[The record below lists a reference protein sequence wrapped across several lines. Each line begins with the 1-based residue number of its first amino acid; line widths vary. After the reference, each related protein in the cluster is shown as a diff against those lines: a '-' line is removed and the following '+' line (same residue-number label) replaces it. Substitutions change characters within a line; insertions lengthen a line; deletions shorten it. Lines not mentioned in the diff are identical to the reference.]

1 MSSSKRPGT
10 VDYSK
15 WDHFDDSD
23 GSEDEEDFDTDD
35 RNNQH
40 DEDDDED
47 EESYGDDSEEE
58 DDEEYSS
65 TSEDE
70 ESGSDDGNKRIVA
83 PRTTSNTH
91 PQRRSWTQHNTN
103 RTMQR
108 LTRAARPNVHAQEEH
123 HSVPPPSLA
132 ALQRA
137 WNTNIST
144 ITRPC
149 SNCFQPDAKYR
160 CSRCQL
166 VRYCNVTCQVGYH
179 PIHKLECI
187 DAGQHQR
194 YWGIF
199 DGKKNEGEGGDG
211 VDDFVVLRARRSSK
225 RRRALQRAA
234 AAAAV
239 ERARRARM
247 AQGGAAKGGGGKGK
261 GAEERE
267 EECSICQSEF
277 TVRGDGGVAFC
288 CPTSHYMCNECSG
301 IWVNSVMSDLDTS
314 FPPKCPMC
322 KALFSQDLFVRQLT
336 SSQQNTFKTH
346 VARTALKEGEELIEC
361 KECGLFEVVTDDPVL
376 WWCPHCHCGA
386 CRVCNKD
393 LPTGA
398 NKYDIDKSPHKKCAQ
413 LREPKRLI
421 EQAIEEGS
429 KMRCPGC
436 QLAGRKDDAC
446 THMTCT
452 KCSTEWCYVCGLD
465 VASCDKEAPRDGGRV
480 NDIYLHNRD
489 WEINEKRCP
498 MYLTMILE
506 VDLHWLGE
514 NWEENATN
522 ADFEDDEK
530 CLDYLH
536 RFRTIKLLQQVL
548 GKIGKSL
555 FINAFVEFDG
565 IKNCGYTVSEVMSTC
580 TDQLIDRRD
589 FLESRGIRVDQ
600 DTPGGMAFEEVAQG
614 AALDEDDDAVPMDVD
629 AFEQRLVDEAV
640 HRSEETAAEDDQL
653 RQALARSAEAS
664 GL

>member
-1 MSSSKRPGT
+1 
-10 VDYSK
+10 
-15 WDHFDDSD
+15 
-23 GSEDEEDFDTDD
+23 
-35 RNNQH
+35 
-40 DEDDDED
+40 
-47 EESYGDDSEEE
+47 
-58 DDEEYSS
+58 
-65 TSEDE
+65 
-70 ESGSDDGNKRIVA
+70 
-83 PRTTSNTH
+83 
-91 PQRRSWTQHNTN
+91 
-103 RTMQR
+103 
-108 LTRAARPNVHAQEEH
+108 
-123 HSVPPPSLA
+123 
-132 ALQRA
+132 
-137 WNTNIST
+137 
-144 ITRPC
+144 
-149 SNCFQPDAKYR
+149 
-160 CSRCQL
+160 
-166 VRYCNVTCQVGYH
+166 
-179 PIHKLECI
+179 
-187 DAGQHQR
+187 
-194 YWGIF
+194 
-199 DGKKNEGEGGDG
+199 
-211 VDDFVVLRARRSSK
+211 
-225 RRRALQRAA
+225 
-234 AAAAV
+234 
-239 ERARRARM
+239 M

-301 IWVNSVMSDLDTS
+301 IWVNSVMGDLDTS

-361 KECGLFEVVTDDPVL
+361 KDCGLFEVVTDDPVL

-398 NKYDIDKSPHKKCAQ
+398 NKYDIDKSSHKKCAQ

-465 VASCDKEAPRDGGRV
+465 VASCDKEVPRDGGRV
-480 NDIYLHNRD
+480 NDVYLHNRD

-589 FLESRGIRVDQ
+589 FLESRGIRVDE
-600 DTPGGMAFEEVAQG
+600 DTNGGMAFEEVAQV
-614 AALDEDDDAVPMDVD
+614 AALDEDDDALPMDVD

>member
-15 WDHFDDSD
+15 WDHFEDSD
-23 GSEDEEDFDTDD
+23 ESEDEEDFDTG

-40 DEDDDED
+40 DEDNDED
-47 EESYGDDSEEE
+47 EESNDDSEEE
-58 DDEEYSS
+58 DGEEEYSS
-65 TSEDE
+65 ASKDE
-70 ESGSDDGNKRIVA
+70 ESGSDNGNKRIVA

-108 LTRAARPNVHAQEEH
+108 LRAARPNVHAQEED

-137 WNTNIST
+137 WNTDLST

-194 YWGIF
+194 YWGMF
-199 DGKKNEGEGGDG
+199 HGKKSEGEGEGGGG

-277 TVRGDGGVAFC
+277 TVRGDGG
-288 CPTSHYMCNECSG
+288 ECLV
-301 IWVNSVMSDLDTS
+301 I
-314 FPPKCPMC
+314 
-322 KALFSQDLFVRQLT
+322 
-336 SSQQNTFKTH
+336 
-346 VARTALKEGEELIEC
+346 
-361 KECGLFEVVTDDPVL
+361 
-376 WWCPHCHCGA
+376 
-386 CRVCNKD
+386 
-393 LPTGA
+393 
-398 NKYDIDKSPHKKCAQ
+398 
-413 LREPKRLI
+413 
-421 EQAIEEGS
+421 
-429 KMRCPGC
+429 
-436 QLAGRKDDAC
+436 
-446 THMTCT
+446 
-452 KCSTEWCYVCGLD
+452 
-465 VASCDKEAPRDGGRV
+465 
-480 NDIYLHNRD
+480 
-489 WEINEKRCP
+489 
-498 MYLTMILE
+498 
-506 VDLHWLGE
+506 
-514 NWEENATN
+514 
-522 ADFEDDEK
+522 
-530 CLDYLH
+530 
-536 RFRTIKLLQQVL
+536 
-548 GKIGKSL
+548 
-555 FINAFVEFDG
+555 
-565 IKNCGYTVSEVMSTC
+565 IKN
-580 TDQLIDRRD
+580 
-589 FLESRGIRVDQ
+589 
-600 DTPGGMAFEEVAQG
+600 
-614 AALDEDDDAVPMDVD
+614 
-629 AFEQRLVDEAV
+629 
-640 HRSEETAAEDDQL
+640 H
-653 RQALARSAEAS
+653 
-664 GL
+664 